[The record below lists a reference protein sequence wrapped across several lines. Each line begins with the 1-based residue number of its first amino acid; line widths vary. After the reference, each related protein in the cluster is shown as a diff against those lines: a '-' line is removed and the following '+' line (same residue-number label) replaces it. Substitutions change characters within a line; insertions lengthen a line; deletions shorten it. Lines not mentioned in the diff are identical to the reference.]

1 MYVRWVHGISKPIPV
16 ALSSASVFPGTT
28 YDAFHM
34 AADLGYDAIEVM
46 VGQDPVS
53 QDPQQWLALT
63 QRFGVAVTSVHAPV
77 LLVTQSVWGTD
88 GWEKVR
94 RTVAAAEEVGAGVVV
109 LHPPF
114 RWQFEYAKRFEE
126 RLHEEQAHTRVLIA
140 VENMFPW
147 GRVRGYAPSD
157 DIRKIK
163 TDNVVIDL
171 SHTAASHIDPLELLD
186 DVGDRLVH
194 VHLADGSG
202 AVRDEHL
209 IPGRGSQPVARF
221 LERLVE
227 TRYQGSVVV
236 EVSTRSATSYEGR
249 REDLREALSFARNA
263 LDAAHSNRDIV

>member
-1 MYVRWVHGISKPIPV
+1 MYVRWVQGISKRIPV
-16 ALSSASVFPGTT
+16 ALSTASVFPGTT
-28 YDAFHM
+28 YDAFHI
-34 AADLGYDAIEVM
+34 AADLGYDAVEVM

-53 QDPQQWLALT
+53 QDPAQWLALSE
-63 QRFGVAVTSVHAPV
+63 RFGVGVTSVHAPV

-94 RTVAAAEEVGAGVVV
+94 RTVAAAEAVGAGVVV

-126 RLHEEQAHTRVLIA
+126 RLQEEQSHTRVMIA

-147 GRVRGYAPSD
+147 GPVRGYAPSD
-157 DIRKIK
+157 DIRKIN
-163 TDNVVIDL
+163 TDYVVIDL
-171 SHTAASHIDPLELLD
+171 SHTAASHTDALELLD

-209 IPGRGSQPVARF
+209 IPGRGNQPVERF
-221 LERLVE
+221 IERLVE
-227 TRYQGSVVV
+227 TRFQGSIVV
-236 EVSTRSATSYEGR
+236 EVSTRSATSYEAR
-249 REDLREALSFARNA
+249 RDDLREALSFTRNA
-263 LDAAHSNRDIV
+263 LDAAYSHRDMV